1 MYYLCTFFDHSLFTL
16 RLIEHWCYNTIRI
29 LHLRPADPSQHDP
42 IICKKQPLRM
52 FFKISFF
59 YDESIHKYGQWWCC
73 VEHISPTDTSQE
85 TEDRAKLQRGWLGSQ
100 GICGWRS
107 LMPWYTLIWYVWG
120 FPSESVTWENY
131 QKKITPRKLNVAPE
145 NRPSQQESSLST
157 TIFLSYVI

>member
-59 YDESIHKYGQWWCC
+59 LWWKHSQIRSMVMLCWTY
-73 VEHISPTDTSQE
+73 ISNRYISR
-85 TEDRAKLQRGWLGSQ
+85 DRRSREAPARLIGIPRHLWMTLLDALIYLDLVCMRFSKWKCYLGKLPKKNYTPEIERG
-100 GICGWRS
+100 
-107 LMPWYTLIWYVWG
+107 PW
-120 FPSESVTWENY
+120 
-131 QKKITPRKLNVAPE
+131 K
-145 NRPSQQESSLST
+145 
-157 TIFLSYVI
+157 